1 LLAQNIQWELSK
13 KSKVTAQQNK
23 QRNEEI
29 YSRSLTL
36 AMEEL
41 LSKRIKNKVLERAQE
56 IREVWELQNNQ
67 SHKQAR
73 LKDK

>member
-1 LLAQNIQWELSK
+1 LELSK

-67 SHKQAR
+67 SHEQAR